1 LPRRPHPLANGSS
14 VKTCNFVFVAEFY
27 REEDTYRQSGLAA
40 YPAVAAAT
48 SWRWHKEPLMT
59 DCAVGKPREWRALV
73 RKLLVALC
81 ALIASAVVVG
91 ASYQAIASARDQHR
105 LRAPGRLV
113 EMGGYKLHLLCT
125 GLSRPED
132 PTVLL
137 ESGLASTTEAWTRI
151 QDEVSATTRV
161 CSYDRGGIG
170 WSDLT
175 PQPRDGTSIAHE
187 LHELLARAGI
197 AGKLVLVGHSSGGLY
212 ARSFQAQ
219 YPEQVVGLVLLDA
232 SNENQFAAKDGR
244 NLYGK
249 LQFAYRVL
257 PIVARLGLIRLSP
270 LCELPKDFPVQVRA
284 NFHAVCSRSSSWD
297 AQQREVAALEMAMT
311 QLRSQSTLG
320 DLPLVVVTAG
330 NDPVN
335 PENWLQLQ
343 KELLALSPRGTQIVR
358 AKATHP
364 GLLLDSADA
373 HSCSSAIQNL
383 VKAIT
388 DPGT

>member
-1 LPRRPHPLANGSS
+1 
-14 VKTCNFVFVAEFY
+14 
-27 REEDTYRQSGLAA
+27 
-40 YPAVAAAT
+40 
-48 SWRWHKEPLMT
+48 MT
-59 DCAVGKPREWRALV
+59 DYAIGKPRKWWVPV

-91 ASYQAIASARDQHR
+91 ASYQAIASARDQRR

-125 GLSRPED
+125 GLSRPGD
-132 PTVLL
+132 PTVIL

-175 PQPRDGTSIAHE
+175 PLPRDGTSIAHE
-187 LHELLARAGI
+187 LHELLARAAI

-232 SNENQFAAKDGR
+232 SNENQFTVTKDGS
-244 NLYGK
+244 NLYGR

-270 LCELPKDFPVQVRA
+270 LCELPKDFPAEVRA

-297 AQQREVAALEMAMT
+297 AQQREVAGLETAMA
-311 QLRSQSTLG
+311 QLRSQSKLG

-335 PENWLQLQ
+335 PENWPQLQ
-343 KELLALSPRGTQIVR
+343 KELLALSSGGTQIVR

-364 GLLLDSADA
+364 GLLLDAEDA

-383 VKAIT
+383 VKAIAESRT
-388 DPGT
+388 YSHEGGKV